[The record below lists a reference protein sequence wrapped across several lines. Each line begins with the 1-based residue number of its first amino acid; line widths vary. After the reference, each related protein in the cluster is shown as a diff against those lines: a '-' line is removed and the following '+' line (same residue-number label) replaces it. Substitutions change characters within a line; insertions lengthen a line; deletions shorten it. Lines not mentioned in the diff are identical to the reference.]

1 MSRLIIINSFVFL
14 LYFYSIEP
22 LSKLLAIVLLL
33 PVAAVVLSLLLVEE
47 EWEEEQISSR
57 QAFDQKI
64 LSSIQLWTLIPLIWF
79 FSLSM
84 PS

>member
-14 LYFYSIEP
+14 PYFYSIEP
-22 LSKLLAIVLLL
+22 LSKLLAIVLL
-33 PVAAVVLSLLLVEE
+33 PVAAVVLSLLLLAE